1 MIAQIAVSAAV
12 FAIDKPY
19 DYRIPEGMPLVPGL
33 RVRVPFGRANKPT
46 EGVVLALAEGSE
58 EKLKPVAETLDDA
71 PVLSERELH
80 LAAFLRERYFCT
92 FYDAI
97 KAILP
102 AGVWFR
108 EKSRY
113 AVVPGTDWRHAAA
126 RRPDALAVMQTLESL
141 GGSAELETLRK
152 QFSPDALDDALR
164 YLLKK
169 KLVSCDTNHARRVRD
184 KTERIV
190 GLGVSAEEALAYA
203 QTKRR
208 SAAMQCAVLEML
220 AALGE
225 CAAKEL
231 CYFTGATNA
240 TLNRLEQL
248 GYLVSREQEEL
259 RCKIAAPDR
268 PAATIVLNEEQQ
280 AAFDGLSA
288 QYAQGKPGVAL
299 LYGVT
304 GSGKTSVYLRLI
316 SRCLTDGR
324 SAVVLVPEIA
334 LTPQLLSLF
343 AAHFGERVAVLHSSL
358 SIVERYDAWKRIRS
372 GDARVILGTR
382 SAVFAPA
389 QNLGLLIVDEEQE
402 HTYKSENSPR
412 YHAREV
418 AIYRGVQEG
427 ALVVLGSAT
436 PSVETMYRAKKDI
449 YRLYTMRRRYNRQ
462 ALPSVEL
469 ADMKQELKSGNPT
482 AISEPLLLALREN
495 VKNGQQSILFLN
507 RRGTS
512 RMIACVDCG
521 YVPVCPAC
529 SVNLTYHHANNR
541 LMCHYCGRSEP
552 LPVRCPACGGHL
564 KQIGFGTQKVQEQL
578 EALLPGVRVLRMDAD
593 TVSATNTHE
602 KLLREFQEQQIPIL
616 LGTQMVTK
624 GLNFEN
630 VTLVGVLDADMSLY
644 VGSYKATETTFS
656 MITQVVGRAGRGA
669 IGGRALIQTM
679 TPRNQVLELAA
690 QQNYDAFF
698 ENELPLRRARGCPPY
713 RDLLTVTFHGLDEQE
728 VWRGAQDFRRML
740 QAQLASPFYKTEQVS
755 LLGPA
760 PAAVARVNYR
770 YRCRLTLSCVNT
782 RTLRRLVAYCMQ
794 EFAKNRKYRAVGVFA
809 DVNSD
814 E

>member
-1 MIAQIAVSAAV
+1 MIAQIAVAAAV
-12 FAIDKPY
+12 YSIDKPY
-19 DYRIPEGMPLVPGL
+19 DYRIPQGMTLVPGL
-33 RVRVPFGRANKPT
+33 RVRVPFGRANKPS
-46 EGVVLALAEGSE
+46 EGVVLAVTQGSE
-58 EKLKPVAETLDDA
+58 EKLKPVAELLDQT
-71 PVLSERELH
+71 PLLGERELH

-102 AGVWFR
+102 AGVWFC

-113 AVVPGTDWRHAAA
+113 TLVPQTDWRRAAA
-126 RRPDALAVMQTLESL
+126 RRPDALAVLQTLEAL
-141 GGSAELETLRK
+141 GGSADSETLRK

-169 KLVSCDTNHARRVRD
+169 KLVSCDTKHARRVRD
-184 KTERIV
+184 KTERV
-190 GLGVSAEEALAYA
+190 VSLGVSAEEALAYA

-208 SAAMQCAVLEML
+208 SAAMQSAVLEML

-268 PAATIVLNEEQQ
+268 PAAPIVLNDEQQ

-288 QYAQGKPGVAL
+288 QYAQENPGVAL

-316 SRCLTDGR
+316 SRCLADGR
-324 SAVVLVPEIA
+324 SAVILVPEIA

-343 AAHFGERVAVLHSSL
+343 AAHFGEKVAVLHSSL
-358 SIVERYDAWKRIRS
+358 SIVERYDTWKRIRS
-372 GDARVILGTR
+372 GEARVVLGTR
-382 SAVFAPA
+382 SAVFAPV

-418 AIYRGVQEG
+418 AIYRGVQER
-427 ALVVLGSAT
+427 ALVLLGSAT
-436 PSVETMYRAKKDI
+436 PSVETMYRAKKKI

-462 ALPSVEL
+462 ALPPVEL

-482 AISEPLLLALREN
+482 AVSEPLLLALREN

-552 LPVRCPACGGHL
+552 LPVRCPVCGGHL

-578 EALLPGVRVLRMDAD
+578 EALLPGVQVLRMDAD
-593 TVSATNTHE
+593 TVSATNPHE
-602 KLLREFQEQQIPIL
+602 KLLREFQEQRIPIL

-644 VGSYKATETTFS
+644 VGSYKAAETTFS

-669 IGGRALIQTM
+669 LGGRALIQTM
-679 TPRNQVLELAA
+679 TPNNQVLELAA
-690 QQNYDAFF
+690 QQDYDAFF
-698 ENELPLRRARGCPPY
+698 EAELPLRRVRGCPPF
-713 RDLLTVTFHGLDEQE
+713 RDLLTVTFHGLNEQE

-740 QAQLASPFYKTEQVS
+740 QAQLASPFYQSEQVT

-782 RTLRRLVAYCMQ
+782 RPLRRLVAYCMQ

>member
-19 DYRIPEGMPLVPGL
+19 DYRIPEGMTLVPGL

-46 EGVVLALAEGSE
+46 EGVVLALTEGSE

-97 KAILP
+97 KAILA

-126 RRPDALAVMQTLESL
+126 RRPGALAVMQTLESL

-169 KLVSCDTNHARRVRD
+169 KLVSCDTNHARRVHD

-268 PAATIVLNEEQQ
+268 PAAPIVLNEEQQ

-316 SRCLTDGR
+316 SRSLTDGR

-389 QNLGLLIVDEEQE
+389 QSLGLLIVDEEQE

-436 PSVETMYRAKKDI
+436 PSVETMYRAKKNI

-462 ALPSVEL
+462 ALPPVEL

-552 LPVRCPACGGHL
+552 LPVRCPVCGGHL

-669 IGGRALIQTM
+669 LGGRALIQTM

-740 QAQLASPFYKTEQVS
+740 QAQLASPFYKTEQVG

>member
-19 DYRIPEGMPLVPGL
+19 DYRIPEGMTLEPGL

-46 EGVVLALAEGSE
+46 EGVVLALTEGSE
-58 EKLKPVAETLDDA
+58 EKLKPVTEVLDDA

-113 AVVPGTDWRHAAA
+113 AVVPETDWRHAAA

-169 KLVSCDTNHARRVRD
+169 KLISCDTNHARRVHD

-268 PAATIVLNEEQQ
+268 PAAAIVLNEEQQ

-288 QYAQGKPGVAL
+288 QYAQEKPGVAL

-389 QNLGLLIVDEEQE
+389 QSLGLLIVDEEQE

-462 ALPSVEL
+462 ALPLVEL

-552 LPVRCPACGGHL
+552 LPVRCPVCGGHL

-669 IGGRALIQTM
+669 LGGRALIQTM

-740 QAQLASPFYKTEQVS
+740 QAQLASPFYKAEQVG